1 MCFWDEALDK
11 MKEGEAEEKPE
22 DAGPTV
28 EGLAQGKF
36 KGAVL
41 SQHDDW
47 MHRGDHPIVR
57 DMSLYVYSI
66 WVYRVELPLHA
77 LPAGELDP
85 EGSGGRTLH
94 VDIAFDSSYSAARN
108 WTQRL
113 AVEPRIPKPEG
124 FQFVS
129 AESNVETHYLMKS
142 VLLRPVRLPGA
153 DGTNDTKELRYL
165 RAYEHLCA
173 LSEGEPEWPAQPG
186 GDGVSGP
193 FQRGAASASAA
204 SGSISPS
211 EGSASL
217 WRAASPP
224 AQKARSRA
232 TILVRSA
239 G

>member
-1 MCFWDEALDK
+1 MPGWTEVERDGETVYVSPDGEEFNAIEYAHRAFQIANASGGSLRDVTKALKK
-11 MKEGEAEEKPE
+11 MQEGEAEEVPE
-22 DAGPTV
+22 TQGPTV
-28 EGLAQGKF
+28 DGLAQGKF
-36 KGAVL
+36 RGAVL

-113 AVEPRIPKPEG
+113 AVEPRIPKADG

-129 AESNVETHYLMKS
+129 AESNVETHYLMKA
-142 VLLRPVRLPGA
+142 VLLRPVHLPDA
-153 DGTNDTKELRYL
+153 DGPNDTKELRYL
-165 RAYEHLCA
+165 RAYER
-173 LSEGEPEWPAQPG
+173 LSAAPEGEPEWPAQPAG
-186 GDGVSGP
+186 EGVSGP
-193 FQRGAASASAA
+193 FQRG
-204 SGSISPS
+204 
-211 EGSASL
+211 
-217 WRAASPP
+217 
-224 AQKARSRA
+224 
-232 TILVRSA
+232 
-239 G
+239 